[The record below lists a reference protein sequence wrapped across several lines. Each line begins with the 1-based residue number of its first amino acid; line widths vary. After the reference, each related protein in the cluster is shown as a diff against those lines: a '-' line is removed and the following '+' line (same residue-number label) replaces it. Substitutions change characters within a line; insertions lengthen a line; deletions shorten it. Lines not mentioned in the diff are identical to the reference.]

1 MINRMNLIQI
11 ERQDPGFKRG
21 TPGIVPGVYLESQDI
36 PESWEKGT
44 GLSTFLAFF
53 YEASR
58 GQIKW
63 WDLNKGEYF
72 IVTLKD
78 LPVVYLATKKWK

>member
-21 TPGIVPGVYLESQDI
+21 TPWVSTGCLPRTAGI

-58 GQIKW
+58 AQIKW
-63 WDLNKGEYF
+63 WDLNKEENS
-72 IVTLKD
+72 IAKKPTRC
-78 LPVVYLATKKWK
+78 LPRVAKKKT

>member
-1 MINRMNLIQI
+1 MNLIQI

-21 TPGIVPGVYLESQDI
+21 TPGSVGRVPACLTEPRVI

-53 YEASR
+53 TERR
-58 GQIKW
+58 G
-63 WDLNKGEYF
+63 
-72 IVTLKD
+72 
-78 LPVVYLATKKWK
+78 TK